1 MECTCSSSPVADV
14 ICRTAELG
22 VSITGASID
31 KADMTVIDARPLET
45 QGFCPTCGAEG
56 RLRDHVVREL
66 VDIPVV
72 GHATRLRVRLG
83 RFRCVHAECEQQIF
97 QQSFAAAEPGAK
109 TTRRC
114 TRWVLQRLAIDKM
127 SIAAVARALNLGWD
141 LVNGLAMK
149 AVRGLVY
156 DDPSFLDGVRVLGVD
171 EHCWRHTS
179 KGDKYVT
186 VLIDLTPAI
195 DTTGPSRL
203 LDVVE
208 GRSAKVL
215 RQWLDKQTEAFK
227 SRVEV
232 VTMDGFTGYHTA
244 TKQTLPEAI
253 PVLDPFHV
261 IQLAG
266 DKLTACRQR
275 IQQQTCGRR
284 GRAGDVLYRGRRT
297 LLTRRSLLTA
307 RQADRLARIFTERDE
322 HVAIEVTYLLYQQII
337 DAYQHP
343 NAAVGKKK
351 MTTVID
357 SLRRQVPDGLE
368 ELAELGRTLWRRR
381 VPILAFFDRGGASNG
396 PVEAIN
402 GRLEHLRGIA
412 LGFRN
417 FTNYALRCL
426 IHSGQLA
433 ARINAL

>member
-1 MECTCSSSPVADV
+1 MESTCCPVADV

-22 VSITGASID
+22 VSITGASVD
-31 KADMTVIDARPLET
+31 DDDMTVIEACPVDK
-45 QGFCPTCGAEG
+45 QGFCPSCGAEG

-66 VDIPVV
+66 VDIPAV
-72 GHATRLRVRLG
+72 GHPTRLRIRLG
-83 RFRCVHAECEQQIF
+83 RYRCVHDECAQRIF
-97 QQSFAAAEPGAK
+97 QQRLAAAEPGAK

-114 TRWVLQRLAIDKM
+114 TRWILQRLAIDKM
-127 SIAAVARALNLGWD
+127 SVSAVARALNLGWD
-141 LVNGLAMK
+141 LVNRLAATK
-149 AVRGLVY
+149 IREIVY
-156 DDPSFLDGVRVLGVD
+156 DTPGFLDGVRVLGVD
-171 EHCWRHTS
+171 EHCWRHTAT
-179 KGDKYVT
+179 GDKYVT
-186 VLIDLTPAI
+186 VLIDLTAAI
-195 DTTGPSRL
+195 DGTGPSRL

-215 RQWLDKQTEAFK
+215 REWLDKQTDAFK

-244 TKQTLPEAI
+244 TKETLPEAT

-266 DKLTACRQR
+266 DKLTTCRQR
-275 IQQQTCGRR
+275 IQQQVHGRR
-284 GRAGDVLYRGRRT
+284 GRTGDVLYRGRRT
-297 LLTRRSLLTA
+297 LLTRRSLLTE
-307 RQADRLARIFTERDE
+307 RQTDRLTRIFSERDE
-322 HVAIEVTYLLYQQII
+322 HIAIEVTYLVYQDII

-343 NAAVGKKK
+343 KPAVGKQSMHK
-351 MTTVID
+351 IIEA
-357 SLRRQVPDGLE
+357 LRRKVPAGLA
-368 ELAELGRTLWRRR
+368 ELAELGRTLHRKREA
-381 VPILAFFDRGGASNG
+381 ILAFFDRDGASNG